1 MLYVRECQI
10 FEVERAQA
18 WQRHQ
23 LIFTSF
29 LNMCLVI
36 PHLSDLLDLGDVKP
50 IQFDHYNSIFLFN
63 MKNNLFSDTNKSVS
77 MPCKRCINKWGCF
90 GES

>member
-36 PHLSDLLDLGDVKP
+36 PHLSDLLDLEAVLS
-50 IQFDHYNSIFLFN
+50 IQFDHCYGKIFLYCSRNSLEKSEFAN
-63 MKNNLFSDTNKSVS
+63 SDG
-77 MPCKRCINKWGCF
+77 M
-90 GES
+90 

>member
-36 PHLSDLLDLGDVKP
+36 PHLSDLLDLGA
-50 IQFDHYNSIFLFN
+50 IILFN
-63 MKNNLFSDTNKSVS
+63 FTIAMVKFSNTAIGTILKNQSYMS
-77 MPCKRCINKWGCF
+77 R
-90 GES
+90 